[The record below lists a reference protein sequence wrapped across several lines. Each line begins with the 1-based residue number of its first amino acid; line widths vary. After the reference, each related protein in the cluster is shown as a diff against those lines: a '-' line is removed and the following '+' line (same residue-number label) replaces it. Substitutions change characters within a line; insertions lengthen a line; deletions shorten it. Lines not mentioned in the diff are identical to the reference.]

1 MAMIEAHDFSF
12 AYPPAQ
18 GEEARMAVGPLSF
31 SIQEGAFCLLTGL
44 TGCGKTTLL
53 RAMKPE
59 LAVRGTYGGSLDVCG
74 VRLVDEGRATG
85 ALPQRDS
92 AANIGFVMQNPDT
105 QIVCDTVW
113 HEMAFG
119 LENLGI
125 EPHNMRRRVAE
136 VSHYFGIAPW
146 VNRNTADLSGGQKQL
161 LNLAAVLA
169 LRPRLILLD
178 EPTAQLDPS
187 AKREFAFMIARV
199 QRELGITVVMATHM
213 PEDMAE
219 FATQTIQISDIGTDA
234 TLAQA
239 RAADAS
245 LGSDP
250 NDASC
255 ARADDDCKSSQGSD
269 QALSGKTSYRNVGLG
284 SDANGTSAVRVRDVF
299 VRHKPDDPWVLHGF
313 DLDVRRG
320 TVHAVVGGNGSG
332 KTTLLRTIA
341 GDMKPRR
348 GKVDNRCRA
357 AQAFLP
363 QDPKAVFVCD
373 SVGEELREWQAR
385 AGYGDDEI
393 EEMKRRFGL
402 QGMDGRHPYD
412 LSGGQQQ
419 NLALAKMLLCK
430 PQLMLLDE
438 PTKGL
443 DARACAQVV
452 STLRQL
458 AGEGVTIV
466 LSTHDLDVAAACA
479 DEATLVF
486 DGQAICTQEVPAF
499 FEDNL
504 IWRPHE
510 AARLYGAL
518 ANMRAKLPDGHQ
530 DEEGGR

>member
-1 MAMIEAHDFSF
+1 MAMIEARDFSF
-12 AYPPAQ
+12 AYPPAA
-18 GEEARMAVGPLSF
+18 GEQPRMAVGPLSF
-31 SIQEGAFCLLTGL
+31 SIEEGAFCLLTGL

-59 LAVRGTYGGSLDVCG
+59 LAIRGTYGGTLDVCG
-74 VRLVDEGRATG
+74 VRLVDGGRQTG
-85 ALPQRDS
+85 ALSQRDS

-119 LENLGI
+119 LENIGI

-146 VNRNTADLSGGQKQL
+146 VHKKTTDLSGGQKQL

-219 FATQTIQISDIGTDA
+219 FATQTIQLSDIGTEA
-234 TLAQA
+234 TLADA
-239 RAADAS
+239 RIANDVAK
-245 LGSDP
+245 GSDP
-250 NDASC
+250 SVTFSFS
-255 ARADDDCKSSQGSD
+255 RAPSVTKGSD
-269 QALSGKTSYRNVGLG
+269 PFVTSL
-284 SDANGTSAVRVRDVF
+284 AVKVKDVF
-299 VRHKPDDPWVLHGF
+299 VRHNPDDPWVLHGL
-313 DLDVRRG
+313 DLEVRRG

-332 KTTLLRTIA
+332 KTTLLRTVA

-357 AQAFLP
+357 HQAYLP

-373 SVGEELREWQAR
+373 SIDEELREWQGR
-385 AGYGDDEI
+385 VGYDDDAVAAV
-393 EEMKRRFGL
+393 KRRFGL
-402 QGMDGRHPYD
+402 EGMDGRHPYD

-419 NLALAKMLLCK
+419 NLAFAKALLCK
-430 PQLMLLDE
+430 PELMLLDE

-443 DARACAQVV
+443 DARACARVV
-452 STLRQL
+452 ETLREL
-458 AGEGVTIV
+458 AAEGVTVV

-499 FEDNL
+499 FKDNL

-510 AARLYGAL
+510 KARLYGAL
-518 ANMRAKLPDGHQ
+518 ANAQSIHLGTVPKCI
-530 DEEGGR
+530 EVE

>member
-1 MAMIEAHDFSF
+1 MAMIEARDFSF
-12 AYPPAQ
+12 AYPPAE
-18 GEEARMAVGPLSF
+18 GESARVAVGPLSF
-31 SIQEGAFCLLTGL
+31 SIEEGAFCLLTGL

-59 LAVRGTYGGSLDVCG
+59 LAVRGTYGGTLDVCG
-74 VRLVDEGRATG
+74 VRLVDGGQQTG
-85 ALPQRDS
+85 ALSQRDS

-146 VNRNTADLSGGQKQL
+146 VNKRTTDLSGGQKQL

-219 FATQTIQISDIGTDA
+219 FATQTIQLSDIGVEA

-239 RAADAS
+239 
-245 LGSDP
+245 
-250 NDASC
+250 
-255 ARADDDCKSSQGSD
+255 
-269 QALSGKTSYRNVGLG
+269 RNVGLG
-284 SDANGTSAVRVRDVF
+284 SDPNPTFSVASSQNVGLGSDPNPTLAVKVRDVF
-299 VRHKPDDPWVLHGF
+299 VRHNPDDPWVLHGL
-313 DLDVRRG
+313 DLEVRRG

-357 AQAFLP
+357 HQAYLP

-373 SVGEELREWQAR
+373 SIDEELREWQGR
-385 AGYGDDEI
+385 VGYNDDAI
-393 EEMKRRFGL
+393 AAVKRRFGL
-402 QGMDGRHPYD
+402 EGMDGRHPYD

-419 NLALAKMLLCK
+419 NLAFAKALLCS
-430 PQLMLLDE
+430 PELMLLDE

-443 DARACAQVV
+443 DAQACARVV
-452 STLRQL
+452 ETLRQL
-458 AGEGVTIV
+458 AAEGVTIV

-510 AARLYGAL
+510 KARLYGAL
-518 ANMRAKLPDGHQ
+518 ANSHNNQKGTVPKWL
-530 DEEGGR
+530 EEVKQP

>member
-1 MAMIEAHDFSF
+1 MAMIRATDFRF
-12 AYPPAQ
+12 AYPAAQ
-18 GEEARMAVGPLSF
+18 GEETRWAVGPMTF
-31 SIQEGAFCLLTGL
+31 EVEEGAFCLLTGL

-59 LAVRGTYGGSLDVCG
+59 LALQGTYAGTLEVCG
-74 VRLVDEGRATG
+74 VKLIDDGQVTG
-85 ALPQRDS
+85 ALTNYDS

-113 HEMAFG
+113 HELAFG

-125 EPHNMRRRVAE
+125 DPENMRRRVAE

-146 VNRNTADLSGGQKQL
+146 VHKNTEDLSGGQKQL

-187 AKREFAFMIARV
+187 AKRQFAFMIARV

-213 PEDMAE
+213 PEDMADY
-219 FATQTIQISDIGTDA
+219 ATQNIRISDIGSEARMVDA
-234 TLAQA
+234 IAARGLHDGAHGPEAGKGAVRVRRGGREDLA
-239 RAADAS
+239 
-245 LGSDP
+245 L
-250 NDASC
+250 
-255 ARADDDCKSSQGSD
+255 
-269 QALSGKTSYRNVGLG
+269 
-284 SDANGTSAVRVRDVF
+284 RVRDVF
-299 VRHKPDDPWVLHGF
+299 VRHNPDDPWVLHGL
-313 DLDVRRG
+313 DLDVHRS
-320 TVHAVVGGNGSG
+320 TVHAIVGGNGSG

-341 GDMKPRR
+341 GDLKPRR
-348 GKVDNRCRA
+348 GKVDNACRDR
-357 AQAFLP
+357 QAFLP

-373 SVGEELREWQAR
+373 SIQEELSEWQGR
-385 AGYGDDEI
+385 VGYSDDDI
-393 EEMKRRFGL
+393 QAVKQRFGL
-402 QGMDGRHPYD
+402 TGMEGRHPYD

-419 NLALAKMLLCK
+419 NLAFAKMLLCR
-430 PQLMLLDE
+430 PTLMLLDE

-452 STLRQL
+452 KALRSL
-458 AGEGVTIV
+458 ADEGVTIV

-486 DGQAICTQEVPAF
+486 DGQAICTQEVPTF

-510 AARLYGAL
+510 SARLYGAL
-518 ANMRAKLPDGHQ
+518 L
-530 DEEGGR
+530 